1 MPTRQTGFTPFMLV
15 VAALFFG
22 LVSAGSLSFAAEP
35 ELSSY
40 TVTRT
45 TGQITID
52 GKLDEADWSRAKEF
66 TLTDTIT
73 GKPVPLKSTVKFLWD
88 DQYLYAGFYC
98 EDPDAWATYT
108 QEDDKLWEEEVVEL
122 FIDPTG
128 KGSFYYEVEFN
139 PVNARVDLININAG
153 PRKNGATQC
162 WFDWDF
168 KNIKNAVFVNGDG
181 LKEGT
186 KDEYWTVEI
195 AVPFED
201 LWELQQIPPKDGD
214 MWRLNAYRIERGKSG
229 KTPKDDWYAAFSPTL
244 RGDFNTPWRFG
255 KIYFN
260 QGVIVQK
267 TK

>member
-1 MPTRQTGFTPFMLV
+1 MKTVCSRFLSAIGTMAGFS
-15 VAALFFG
+15 ALG
-22 LVSAGSLSFAAEP
+22 IMTSGGAEISFAADEP

-66 TLTDTIT
+66 TLTDTNT

-108 QEDDKLWEEEVVEL
+108 KEDDKLWEEEVVEL
-122 FIDPTG
+122 FIDPDG
-128 KGSFYYEVEFN
+128 NGSSYYEVEFN
-139 PVNARVDLININAG
+139 PVNARVDLIAINAG
-153 PRKNGATQC
+153 PRKNGAIQG

-168 KNIKNAVFVNGDG
+168 KNMKNAVFVKGDG

-186 KDEYWTVEI
+186 TDEFWTVEI
-195 AVPFED
+195 AIPFED
-201 LWELQQIPPKDGD
+201 LWEQQQIPPKDGD

-229 KTPKDDWYAAFSPTL
+229 KTPQDDWYAAFSPTL
-244 RGDFNTPWRFG
+244 RGSFHTPWRFG
-255 KIYFN
+255 KVYF
-260 QGVIVQK
+260 K
-267 TK
+267 K